1 MKERNHTIDIIR
13 GFAII
18 TMIGSNLA
26 GEVLV
31 SPHPLWVSV
40 FGSMAAP
47 IFVLLAGYL
56 VAMGVRSKD
65 YKFSYF
71 FIRGLLTV
79 LVGAFIDSV
88 LWGYYPFFAVD
99 VLYLTGIAIPLT
111 YFFMKLP
118 NVFKFS
124 IFLIVALCSPFLRS
138 KFGYSEI
145 PTMIPIFPN
154 GKFFIPNVQLM
165 TILKHWFID
174 GWFPIFSW
182 LAVAFSGSL
191 FYDWKSKITN
201 FKNSDYIKIISFSI
215 ILALV
220 GYFLMGTEQRYSVRN
235 NYTEVFYPPTLA
247 YYFIFIS
254 FILILFLLIE
264 YNSKLSVYI
273 PFRLIGV
280 SPMFFYLF
288 HFIIIS
294 RVILPYWGEG
304 KEKNLPLTEYL
315 YSYAFILL
323 LSLGCTYLIKLIKDR
338 WKNQP
343 FLVKFFIGG

>member
-111 YFFMKLP
+111 YFFIKLP
-118 NVFKFS
+118 NGFKFS
-124 IFLIVALCSPFLRS
+124 LFLIVALCSPFLRS
-138 KFGYSEI
+138 KLGYIEI
-145 PTMIPIFPN
+145 PTMIPLFQN
-154 GKFFIPNVQLM
+154 GKFIIPNVQFI
-165 TILKHWFID
+165 TIVKHWFID

-201 FKNSDYIKIISFSI
+201 FKNLDYVKIIVFSI
-215 ILALV
+215 GLALI
-220 GYFLMGTEQRYSVRN
+220 GYFLIGIEQRYSVRN
-235 NYTEVFYPPTLA
+235 NYTEVFIP
-247 YYFIFIS
+247 

-264 YNSKLSVYI
+264 YNSKLSIYI
-273 PFRLIGV
+273 PFRLVGV

-294 RVILPYWGEG
+294 LVILPYWGEG
-304 KEKNLPLTEYL
+304 KEKNLPMQDYL
-315 YSYAFILL
+315 FSYAFILI